1 MPYITIPQSPIYHQL
16 TLDEI
21 LSGAVNLGIVR
32 TNETNTRTFFTYKR
46 GDKLYKYEDIA
57 DIIQTLSRFT
67 AKYADLYAVDRQTLY
82 HKFYIPKRSG
92 GLREINAPLDPL
104 MNALREL
111 KDIFENKC
119 HALYHTSAMAYM
131 KGRGTIDAVKRHQ
144 QNNSHWFLKVD
155 FHDFFGSTTKEF
167 TMNTLKQIVPFNLVC
182 EYPSGMAA
190 LERAVDLCFL
200 NGGLPQGTPI
210 SPMLTNLLM
219 IPVDY
224 KLSKKLRNFNGQQF
238 VYTRYADDMLIS
250 SLRDFKPAEIQQLIR
265 DVLAECNAPYTF
277 KEEKTRYGSR
287 SGSNWNL
294 GVMLNKDNNITVGHK
309 KKKYFRAILTNYILD
324 KQHDKNW
331 SVEDV
336 AKMNGM
342 LSYYKMVEREYFDG
356 LIDSMNSKYN
366 VNLSA
371 LIKADL
377 AI

>member
-1 MPYITIPQSPIYHQL
+1 M
-16 TLDEI
+16 
-21 LSGAVNLGIVR
+21 
-32 TNETNTRTFFTYKR
+32 
-46 GDKLYKYEDIA
+46 
-57 DIIQTLSRFT
+57 
-67 AKYADLYAVDRQTLY
+67 
-82 HKFYIPKRSG
+82 
-92 GLREINAPLDPL
+92 
-104 MNALREL
+104 
-111 KDIFENKC
+111 
-119 HALYHTSAMAYM
+119 
-131 KGRGTIDAVKRHQ
+131 
-144 QNNSHWFLKVD
+144 
-155 FHDFFGSTTKEF
+155 
-167 TMNTLKQIVPFNLVC
+167 
-182 EYPSGMAA
+182 
-190 LERAVDLCFL
+190 
-200 NGGLPQGTPI
+200 
-210 SPMLTNLLM
+210 
-219 IPVDY
+219 
-224 KLSKKLRNFNGQQF
+224 
-238 VYTRYADDMLIS
+238 
-250 SLRDFKPAEIQQLIR
+250 
-265 DVLAECNAPYTF
+265 LAECNAPYTF